1 LRDYFGFCFGL
12 DCEGFDMSQH
22 RFINVLLALLIAI
35 GLSTSFLLDGPDD
48 IATAQKVADDLA
60 SLTGG
65 AK

>member
-1 LRDYFGFCFGL
+1 LRDCFGVYFGL
-12 DCEGFDMSQH
+12 DREGITMSQH
-22 RFINVLLALLIAI
+22 RFINVLLALLIAV
-35 GLSTSFLLDGPDD
+35 GLSTSYLLDGPDD